1 MSDFWSGW
9 IMTLVVINYVTILI
23 LFIWATRVNIPT
35 DEDGTTGHSWANG
48 TIREGLQKLPRWWL
62 VMSSLG
68 FVAAFIYLVLYP
80 GFGNNE
86 GIYGWTSTKQMHEQ
100 IVESNAKK
108 APLIDQIQAQ
118 SVLEL
123 TKNNEALKVGK
134 RLFEDN
140 CAACH
145 GYEAQG
151 SQLLGAPKLTDNIW
165 LYGGKASD
173 VIHTITYGRQGIMPA
188 HNASLDSAKINNVAN
203 YVLSL
208 SGLAYNEAA
217 AEKGQPI
224 FAQTCAVCH
233 SADATGNQMLGA
245 PNLTDDDWLYG
256 NSITTVKESISNGR
270 HGVMPAWDDRLNENQ
285 IKLLAAWVLSHDN
298 TEQAVAAG
306 EE

>member
-1 MSDFWSGW
+1 
-9 IMTLVVINYVTILI
+9 
-23 LFIWATRVNIPT
+23 
-35 DEDGTTGHSWANG
+35 
-48 TIREGLQKLPRWWL
+48 
-62 VMSSLG
+62 MSSLG

-173 VIHTITYGRQGIMPA
+173 VSILLLMVAKGLCLRITPA
-188 HNASLDSAKINNVAN
+188 
-203 YVLSL
+203 
-208 SGLAYNEAA
+208 
-217 AEKGQPI
+217 
-224 FAQTCAVCH
+224 
-233 SADATGNQMLGA
+233 
-245 PNLTDDDWLYG
+245 
-256 NSITTVKESISNGR
+256 
-270 HGVMPAWDDRLNENQ
+270 
-285 IKLLAAWVLSHDN
+285 
-298 TEQAVAAG
+298 
-306 EE
+306 

>member
-9 IMTLVVINYVTILI
+9 IMALVVINYVTIFI
-23 LFIWATRVNIPT
+23 LFIWATRVDIPT

-48 TIREGLQKLPRWWL
+48 TIREGLHKLPKWWL
-62 VMSSLG
+62 IMSSLG

-86 GIYGWTSTKQMHEQ
+86 GVYGWTSTKQMHEQ
-100 IVESNAKK
+100 IVASNTKK
-108 APLIDQIQAQ
+108 APLIEQINEQ

-123 TKNNEALKVGK
+123 AKNEETLKVSQ

-145 GYEAQG
+145 GYNGQG
-151 SQLLGAPKLTDNIW
+151 SQMLGAPKLTDNIW
-165 LYGGKASD
+165 LYGGKVSD
-173 VIHTITYGRQGIMPA
+173 ILHTINYGRQGVMPA
-188 HNASLDSAKINNVAN
+188 HKASLDRGKINAVAN

-208 SGLAYNEAA
+208 SDLAHNESA

-233 SADATGNQMLGA
+233 SADATGNPMLGA
-245 PNLTDDDWLYG
+245 PDLTDDDWLYG
-256 NSITTVKESISNGR
+256 NSITSVKESIRNGR
-270 HGVMPAWDDRLNENQ
+270 NGIMPDWSERLNENQ